1 LAKFRKKAGEKETPT
16 LLALQNQYITD
27 LLKVWMIA
35 IGKLIEKLTPL
46 IIGSAPVISAIRKLV
61 SESRMDSDEA
71 RMVNL
76 EKAME
81 LQSAL
86 NEKIDVQLKI
96 VQALL
101 ANVQRT
107 LRVLIIAVVGAVIF
121 AISALVVS
129 LLR

>member
-1 LAKFRKKAGEKETPT
+1 
-16 LLALQNQYITD
+16 
-27 LLKVWMIA
+27 MIA

-61 SESRMDSDEA
+61 NESRMDSGEA
-71 RMVNL
+71 RIVNL

-86 NEKIDVQLKI
+86 NEKIDIQLRMI
-96 VQALL
+96 QALL

-121 AISALVVS
+121 AISALVVA